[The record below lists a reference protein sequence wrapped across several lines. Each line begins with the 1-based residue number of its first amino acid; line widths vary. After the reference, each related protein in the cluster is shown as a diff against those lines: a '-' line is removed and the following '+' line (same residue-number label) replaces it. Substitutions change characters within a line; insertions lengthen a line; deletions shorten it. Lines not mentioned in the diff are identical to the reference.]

1 MSRNT
6 QFPVALHILIALA
19 LRNEILNSDELA
31 WSIDTNASMVR
42 RILAALNQA
51 GLVESRSGPGGG
63 VRLARAPGRISL
75 LEVLEA
81 LEIRSTLAVH
91 TPNPECPLGA
101 VLGEPLAAV
110 LEEADAAARRV
121 LAGKTVRDVAGTA
134 AARIA
139 PPRGRRRRGKGA
151 T

>member
-19 LRNEILNSDELA
+19 LRDEALNSAELA
-31 WSIDTNASMVR
+31 WSIDTNPSLVR
-42 RILAALNQA
+42 RILATLKKA
-51 GLVESRSGPGGG
+51 GLVQSRSGPKGG
-63 VRLARAPGRISL
+63 VRLARAPSRIPL

-110 LEEADAAARRV
+110 LEEADEAARRV
-121 LAGKTVRDVAGTA
+121 LAKKTVRDVARSA

-139 PPRGRRRRGKGA
+139 SPRGKRRRGR
-151 T
+151 